1 MKVAYFTALRELR
14 ILDEP
19 KPVLARP
26 GDVLLRM
33 DRVGVCGS
41 DVHYYVNGRIANQ
54 VVEYPATLGH
64 ECAATVTEIG
74 SAVRR
79 LKVGD
84 RVAVDPAL
92 VCGTCDQCIK
102 GRVNTCRNIRFMGC
116 PGQAP
121 GAVAE
126 FSVMPA
132 DNGYPI
138 PGSMSLDVASLVEP
152 LSVGLQA
159 VRMGQIYPD
168 MKMAI
173 LGAGPIGL
181 SVLLSAKAVAPC
193 TIYMTDLLDQRL
205 EMAARM
211 GADWT
216 GNADRQ
222 DVEAALA
229 QSEPAGL
236 DLVFECSGDPAC
248 INRGLR
254 MLGPGGT
261 LVIVGIPPSLGVEFD
276 VHRMRTWELSI
287 KNVRRQA
294 GCIEPAIRLL
304 STGQID
310 ARPLV
315 THRFGLEEIRDAFEL
330 VADYRDGV
338 IKAVLELSSAE

>member
-19 KPVLARP
+19 EPVLSRA

-41 DVHYYVNGRIANQ
+41 DVHYYANGRIANQ
-54 VVEYPATLGH
+54 IVEYPATLGH
-64 ECAATVTEIG
+64 ESAATVMEIG
-74 SAVRR
+74 AEVRR
-79 LKVGD
+79 LKIGD

-92 VCGTCDQCIK
+92 VCGTCDQCAR
-102 GRVNTCRNIRFMGC
+102 GRVNTCRNLQFMGC

-126 FSVMPA
+126 YRVLPA
-132 DNGYPI
+132 ENCYPI
-138 PGSMSLDVASLVEP
+138 PASMSLDAACLVEP

-159 VRMGQIYPD
+159 VRMGQVHPD
-168 MKMAI
+168 MKIAI

-181 SVLLSAKAVAPC
+181 SVLLSAKAAADC
-193 TIYMTDLLDQRL
+193 TVYMTDLLERRL

-211 GADWT
+211 GADWS
-216 GNADRQ
+216 GNPDRQ
-222 DVEAALA
+222 DVEAAVA

-236 DLVFECSGDPAC
+236 DLVFECSGNPAC
-248 INRGLR
+248 INQGLR

-261 LVIVGIPPSLGVEFD
+261 LVIVGIPSSPAVEFD
-276 VHRMRTWELSI
+276 VHRMRTWELSV
-287 KNVRRQA
+287 KNVRRQV

-304 STGQID
+304 SSGQID
-310 ARPLV
+310 ARPLI
-315 THRFGLEEIRDAFEL
+315 THRFGLAEIREAFEL
-330 VADYRDGV
+330 AADYRDGV
-338 IKAVLELSSAE
+338 IKAVLDISAAE